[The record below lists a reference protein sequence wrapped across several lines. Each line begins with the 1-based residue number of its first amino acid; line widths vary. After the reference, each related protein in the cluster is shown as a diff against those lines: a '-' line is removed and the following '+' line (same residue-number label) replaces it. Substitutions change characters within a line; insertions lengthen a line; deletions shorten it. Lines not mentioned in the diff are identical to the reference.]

1 MPDLDWR
8 CCVEWRW
15 NRDRGG
21 GSGERAGTGNLMRL
35 KIPNAGS
42 SEAVATEHVQGG
54 VFTSTYRRRKELT
67 TRDNI
72 VVPIPVFLFL
82 RKVYPAIAC
91 LIADAEIATFGLAIT
106 DARDSKFKPDG
117 RNLVPSQYHLA
128 SP

>member
-1 MPDLDWR
+1 MEDAEFMPDLDWR

-54 VFTSTYRRRKELT
+54 VRTIRRHTPSSL
-67 TRDNI
+67 
-72 VVPIPVFLFL
+72 
-82 RKVYPAIAC
+82 C
-91 LIADAEIATFGLAIT
+91 ADGEDKA
-106 DARDSKFKPDG
+106 G
-117 RNLVPSQYHLA
+117 RGEEVDRVQGGRQQ
-128 SP
+128 